1 MKKYLLLI
9 LLSLFSLVVIAQ
21 TKPSAGDG
29 SKEKPYKIGNAQ
41 ELLWFAG
48 VVNGTLTDVPKDT
61 LSCAE
66 LTADIDL
73 SSVCGEEIGSWNP
86 IGFSGNSYSG
96 TFDGKGY
103 GIKNLY
109 ATGTSTLVGLGLF
122 GNIKS
127 ATISDLSML
136 SGSIISSGSNIGS
149 IAGTVYMSTIIN
161 CHNYI
166 PISGG
171 KFAGGVVGYA
181 SKSSIVKCHNEVNIK
196 SYSNNGCGGICGC
209 NYGSEVSYC
218 YNVADIVCEA
228 GRVGGIVGSLEFY
241 GIIHHCFSIGSVTG
255 SAQGGIYGYAE
266 TGMSSESKDNYFNS
280 TTGRE
285 STFSRFKKMDAF
297 ANGEVCYLLNAGSE
311 VPVFFQSIGVD
322 KYPVLNGNE
331 VVVKDEDKYYNVSLS
346 ICEHGDSTYVDPT
359 CTSCGLLYCTK
370 CHKLFDTVPPISH
383 DTTIVVTKP
392 TCTALGYSTAK
403 CDRCG
408 LKLYDYDTVPVLGHD
423 TTIDVT
429 KPTCTAL
436 GYSTA
441 KCDRCGLKLYNCD
454 TVPALGHDT
463 TIVETKPTCTKIG
476 YSTAQCSVCGSKHY
490 YCDTVPTIGHDTT
503 IVETKPTC
511 TKVGYSTAKCS
522 MCGLKHYNFD
532 TVPAIS
538 HDTTIVETKPTCT
551 KVGYSTAK
559 CSMCGLKYY
568 NCDTVPA
575 LGHDTIFKH
584 YEKTCHTEARTD
596 TMCGRCGFF
605 KMGVAE
611 ETPTMK
617 HNYVNDICTVCGL
630 SRSEEP
636 ELKDGW
642 FLISNARELLWFSE
656 YVYAGNTKVNAKLT
670 ADIDLSEVCGEK
682 MKKNWLPIGEIDNK
696 SWTFAGEFDGQGH
709 TVSNLYF
716 NNNLIKKDS
725 AYYGHSEYDGDDIGL
740 FGGNSGTI
748 KNVKLKGLSIT
759 SVRYVGGIAANN
771 NGTITDCSIESSN
784 LKTVNTYIGG
794 IVGYNAGKVSKCVS
808 YASLTGTGYTP
819 NVGGI
824 VGYNDN
830 NGRVSKCVSYASLV
844 GSGEYPYI
852 GGIAGY
858 TEDTISHCISFASIS
873 VANISSTSYLGG
885 IHGDTPHLVHGIL
898 YLSYNCFYVPKTN
911 QNYEVSGNGFDNSS
925 YYTADKKI
933 SGVFYATYIP
943 RQEVFAGKAC
953 YLLNSDK
960 NLKEPVWA
968 QTLGVDKYPHLR
980 SDDPNEKYVYKYYE
994 RNCYDSEE
1002 VEKFANCSFDSI
1014 PVDFAHL
1021 VTYPNHINEDDDP
1034 EKYDCCGLYTEE
1046 YLSQYSDKDFEIK
1059 SVEDLLKFR
1068 DIVAHG
1074 GRKVNANLMADIDLS
1089 GVCSSSI
1096 GSWTSISTY
1105 DGVFKGNGHSIE
1117 NLYINKS
1124 EQASLFSQL
1133 NGEIRD
1139 LRVTGSVKSVNSAG
1153 ICPSCHGTISGCI
1166 SEVNVSP
1173 YSSYDKAGGLCFY
1186 VDGTIKNCLNLGK
1199 VTTNGIAYESVGEIN
1214 DCIEIGSPKTTIYI
1228 GVNKYVEKAAR
1239 YNITARDGDLY
1250 VLEDDTLSPEMMC
1263 LKLNSYEIG
1272 WGLAEINGVK
1282 TAVPAAFA
1290 SKLIYPSGLAT
1301 CPFNRTYSEYSD
1313 TMVAHAEYRFP
1324 EHIDADND
1332 GVYDCCGYHPAFLK
1346 TYNDGVYEIRTAE
1359 QLKAFADEVN
1369 AGRFINASVRLMC
1382 DIDLSKVC
1390 GEKIGNWTPIYH
1402 FNGKFDGQFHKIS
1415 GLYINQNGNSSDEW
1429 DVDMHDALGLFSG
1442 NYGEICRVGI
1452 ANDCILKTDSL
1463 CIGAVCGVNYGS
1475 IHQCYNEADVVS
1487 TYGQAGGIVG
1497 YNGNDYWDYVGRLV
1511 NNYNIGSITGLYA
1524 SGIAGITYCSVISN
1538 CYNYNT
1544 ISDTID
1550 KWEHN
1555 GISRE
1560 IECGYQYMT
1569 NSFVLSDISRD
1580 TFFNS
1585 LDYSKVALITAAASQ
1600 FASGEVC
1607 YALNKGQDSTVWYQT
1622 LNVDPYPVLDPTH
1635 GKVLYDEEKGVY
1647 YNYPDIIYTAV
1658 DQKENAKEPVSLVA
1672 FAVNRQVIVVGVDS
1686 FRIVDMLGHDVTV
1699 QNGSLADGVYIV
1711 VSDNRVAKVIIK

>member
-9 LLSLFSLVVIAQ
+9 LLSLFSLIVTAQ
-21 TKPSAGDG
+21 TKPSDGDG
-29 SKEKPYKIGNAQ
+29 SKGKPYQIGNAQ

-48 VVNGTLTDVPKDT
+48 VVNGSLTDVAKDT
-61 LSCAE
+61 LACAE

-73 SSVCGEEIGSWNP
+73 SSVCGEEIGSWNS
-86 IGFSGNSYSG
+86 IGYNGNSYSG
-96 TFDGKGY
+96 IFDGKGY

-109 ATGTSTLVGLGLF
+109 VTGNSTVLGQGFF
-122 GNIKS
+122 GITNS
-127 ATISDLSML
+127 ATISNLSIL
-136 SGSIISSGSNIGS
+136 SGSVNSYGSNIGAV
-149 IAGTVYMSTIIN
+149 AGNAYKSAIVN

-166 PISGG
+166 PVSGG
-171 KFAGGVVGYA
+171 KFTGGIVGYTNG
-181 SKSSIVKCHNEVNIK
+181 SSISRCHNEGSINL
-196 SYSNNGCGGICGC
+196 YSDFGCGGICGAT
-209 NYGSEVSYC
+209 YGATLSYC
-218 YNVADIVCEA
+218 YNVGKITGKE
-228 GRVGGIVGSLEFY
+228 RVGSLVGSHEN
-241 GIIHHCFSIGSVTG
+241 GAVAKKSFSYNSSIPLIGS
-255 SAQGGIYGYAE
+255 SIF
-266 TGMSSESKDNYFNS
+266 SSSSQCYYNYKNS
-280 TTGRE
+280 TA
-285 STFSRFKKMDAF
+285 SFKTETQF
-297 ANGEVCYLLNAGSE
+297 ASGEVCYLLNEDSE

-331 VVVKDEDKYYNVSLS
+331 VVVKEEDRYYN
-346 ICEHGDSTYVDPT
+346 CEHKDSTYVAPT
-359 CTSCGLLYCTK
+359 CASCGITYCTK
-370 CHKLFDTVPPISH
+370 CHKIFDTVPSIPH

-392 TCTALGYSTAK
+392 TCTKIGYSTAK
-403 CDRCG
+403 CSMCG
-408 LKLYDYDTVPVLGHD
+408 MKHYDYDTVSAIGHD
-423 TTIDVT
+423 TTIEVT
-429 KPTCTAL
+429 KPTCSKI

-441 KCDRCGLKLYNCD
+441 KCSVCGLK
-454 TVPALGHDT
+454 
-463 TIVETKPTCTKIG
+463 
-476 YSTAQCSVCGSKHY
+476 Y
-490 YCDTVPTIGHDTT
+490 YDCDTVPTIGHDTT
-503 IVETKPTC
+503 IEVTNPTC
-511 TKVGYSTAKCS
+511 K
-522 MCGLKHYNFD
+522 
-532 TVPAIS
+532 
-538 HDTTIVETKPTCT
+538 

-568 NCDTVPA
+568 DCDTVPA
-575 LGHDTIFKH
+575 IGHDTTIIVTKPTCTKVGYNTAKCNVCGLKLYNYDTVPAIGHDTIFKH

-898 YLSYNCFYVPKTN
+898 YLSYNCFYVPKAN

-1014 PVDFAHL
+1014 PVDFVHL

-1153 ICPSCHGTISGCI
+1153 ICSSCHGTISGCI

-1402 FNGKFDGQFHKIS
+1402 FNGKFDGQFHKIR
-1415 GLYINQNGNSSDEW
+1415 GLYINQNGNISDEW

-1497 YNGNDYWDYVGRLV
+1497 YNDNDYWDYVGRLV

-1538 CYNYNT
+1538 CYNYNI
-1544 ISDTID
+1544 ISGTID
-1550 KWEHN
+1550 QWGGHN
-1555 GISRE
+1555 DLSNE
-1560 IECGYQYMT
+1560 IECGYQYT
-1569 NSFVLSDISRD
+1569 KNSFVLSDISRD

-1585 LDYSKVALITAAASQ
+1585 LDHSKVALITAAASQ

-1658 DQKENAKEPVSLVA
+1658 DQKENEKEPVSLVA

-1686 FRIVDMLGHDVTV
+1686 FSIVDMLGHDVTA
-1699 QNGSLADGVYIV
+1699 QNGSLANGVYIV